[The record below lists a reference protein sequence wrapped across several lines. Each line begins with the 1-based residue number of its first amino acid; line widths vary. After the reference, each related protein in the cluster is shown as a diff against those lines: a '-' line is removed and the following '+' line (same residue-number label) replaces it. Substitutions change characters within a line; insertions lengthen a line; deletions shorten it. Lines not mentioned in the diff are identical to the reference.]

1 MCEKEKKSKK
11 EMTEKKKERGSK
23 EGKARIDSRYSG
35 LDCTA
40 AAVQTMLYDPDPGT
54 CKKKGTCTPQF
65 CRLLAQIH
73 SKV

>member
-1 MCEKEKKSKK
+1 
-11 EMTEKKKERGSK
+11 MTEKKKERGSK

-54 CKKKGTCTPQF
+54 CKKKRYMHPTVLSPIGTNT
-65 CRLLAQIH
+65 
-73 SKV
+73 